1 MQRSPSRSIARVM
14 HVAKGTKVDCNVA
27 SLGRMLHFWQVVSED
42 VGLSLDKID
51 MSKLGT
57 AKKVSISKDDTII
70 LDGGGEKDKINER
83 CDQIRESVAASTS
96 DYDKC
101 GHSHTTVLET
111 VLHGFTKNC
120 ASITAACA
128 TSLRTCTMDCRKLA
142 SAGYEALKTQGLA
155 AWDSPFYNNAW
166 SRE

>member
-1 MQRSPSRSIARVM
+1 M
-14 HVAKGTKVDCNVA
+14 
-27 SLGRMLHFWQVVSED
+27 QVVSED

-83 CDQIRESVAASTS
+83 CDQIRESVAASSS

-101 GHSHTTVLET
+101 AHQASSSPPVTSFCGLRSLSGFLPSAISECLHLSCCRPALAGSPPTV
-111 VLHGFTKNC
+111 C
-120 ASITAACA
+120 ACWISEQI
-128 TSLRTCTMDCRKLA
+128 
-142 SAGYEALKTQGLA
+142 
-155 AWDSPFYNNAW
+155 
-166 SRE
+166 